1 MGIHIETQSTQEAMQ
16 VRSRELQI
24 ENTEKLND
32 IIPIV
37 EDIENIDLNK
47 IESNTQDIKD
57 MIIENLDNQ
66 TNLDDIL
73 DAINSVGKNISTV
86 KGQVTK
92 LSKKVEALEN
102 KITEE

>member
-92 LSKKVEALEN
+92 LSKKVEALES
-102 KITEE
+102 KVTEE